1 MKAVTLSE
9 SGGPEVMA
17 VGETADP
24 VPGPGEVLIRVVA
37 AGVNRADLLQRQGNY
52 PPPKG
57 ASEILGMEVAGTI
70 AGVGDGVDHW
80 TIGEHCVAL
89 LAGGGY
95 AELVAAPAGQVV
107 VAPHDIDLVTA
118 AGVIEVA
125 ATVVSNFDAAGV
137 RRGETLL
144 VHGGAGGIG
153 SFAIQYAR
161 ALGAR
166 VIATAGSTE
175 KLAHC
180 QEMGADAA
188 ISYRDD
194 WPASVSRLTDGR
206 GVDVILDVMGASY
219 LEANVGV
226 LAVGGRLVVIGLQGG
241 RKGPLDL
248 GRLLTIRGSVLA
260 TTLRSRPVAEK
271 SAICCRVVERVWP
284 LINSGQIRPAPQ
296 TTFPLA
302 EAGAAHRRL
311 ESGDNIGKVILTV
324 SPAGFA

>member
-1 MKAVTLSE
+1 MKAVTLSK
-9 SGGPEVMA
+9 SGGPEVLA
-17 VGETADP
+17 VAETPDP
-24 VPGPGEVLIRVVA
+24 ILGPGEVLIRVVA

-57 ASEILGMEVAGTI
+57 ASEILGMEVAGTV
-70 AGVGDGVDHW
+70 AAVGDGVDHW
-80 TIGEHCVAL
+80 AIGEPCVAL

-107 VAPHDIDLVTA
+107 APPRDVDLVTA
-118 AGVIEVA
+118 AGLIEVA

-137 RRGETLL
+137 RRGETVLI
-144 VHGGAGGIG
+144 HGGAGGIG

-166 VIATAGSTE
+166 VIATAGSAE

-194 WPASVSRLTDGR
+194 WPATVSSLTEGR

-219 LEANVGV
+219 LQANVGA

-241 RKGPLDL
+241 AKGTLDL
-248 GRLLTIRGSVLA
+248 GRLLRIRGSVLA

-284 LINSGQIRPAPQ
+284 LIDAGQIRPAPQ

-311 ESGDNIGKVILTV
+311 ESGDNIGKVVLTV
-324 SPAGFA
+324 

>member
-1 MKAVTLSE
+1 MKAVTLNE
-9 SGGPEVMA
+9 SGGPEVLA
-17 VGETADP
+17 VAETPDP
-24 VPGPGEVLIRVVA
+24 ILGPGEVLIRVVA

-70 AGVGDGVDHW
+70 ADVGADVDHW
-80 TIGEHCVAL
+80 AIGDRCLAL

-107 VAPHDIDLVTA
+107 APPHDIDLVTA
-118 AGVIEVA
+118 AGLIEVA
-125 ATVVSNFDAAGV
+125 ATVVSNFDTAAV

-166 VIATAGSTE
+166 VIATAGTAE

-194 WPASVSRLTDGR
+194 WPTSVASITEGR
-206 GVDVILDVMGASY
+206 GVDVILDVMGGSY
-219 LEANVGV
+219 LEDNVGA

-260 TTLRSRPVAEK
+260 TTLRSRPVSEK

-284 LINSGQIRPAPQ
+284 LINGGQIRPAPQ

-302 EAGAAHRRL
+302 EAAAAHRRL
-311 ESGDNIGKVILTV
+311 ESGENIGKVILTV
-324 SPAGFA
+324 